1 MLEDQGQWTK
11 YYHGSMP
18 EKRYARAFS
27 YSDRARYYLT
37 NSKVQGALRLL
48 LDNLNTAGIPMAL
61 ISQYMPVQYAR
72 VHAGILPPKAEDLL
86 MDRVGTASTTISMR
100 YSGTEANLEKAKP

>member
-1 MLEDQGQWTK
+1 MGFSDSKGRSSSGPPGTGVADSSGA
-11 YYHGSMP
+11 GS
-18 EKRYARAFS
+18 S
-27 YSDRARYYLT
+27 LYLT

-86 MDRVGTASTTISMR
+86 MDRVGDCIDDYLYAVLR
-100 YSGTEANLEKAKP
+100 D

>member
-1 MLEDQGQWTK
+1 MDQILSWL
-11 YYHGSMP
+11 
-18 EKRYARAFS
+18 YAGEAVRPGFQLL
-27 YSDRARYYLT
+27 RPARYYLT

-72 VHAGILPPKAEDLL
+72 VHVGILPPKAEDLL
-86 MDRVGTASTTISMR
+86 MDRVGDCIDDYLYAVLR
-100 YSGTEANLEKAKP
+100 D